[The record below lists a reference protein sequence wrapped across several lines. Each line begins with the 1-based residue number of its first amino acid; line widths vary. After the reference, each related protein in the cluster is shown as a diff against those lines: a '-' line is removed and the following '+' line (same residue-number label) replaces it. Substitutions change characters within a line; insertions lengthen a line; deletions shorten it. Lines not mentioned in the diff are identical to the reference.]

1 MTTAV
6 YPAVTVNEPMT
17 TKLLNLA
24 ALQDVA
30 VNKQP
35 YPFFVIEQAL
45 VVDKVGGIMRDFPE
59 INDGGSFTLDDLETG
74 PQFDALID
82 ELNGP
87 AFRQLISDK
96 LGLDLSVLP
105 MIVTLR
111 GYSREKDGRVHTD
124 SKSKIATILI
134 YFNDTWTAEGG
145 RLRILN
151 SADMDDSVAEVIPN
165 AGTMLAFRVTEDCWH
180 GHPPFEGRRRSIQ
193 INFVADQ
200 AAVKKHH
207 HRHGFTAKL
216 KGLKKLFRG
225 N

>member
-1 MTTAV
+1 MTELLDLTALTD
-6 YPAVTVNEPMT
+6 ATVN
-17 TKLLNLA
+17 
-24 ALQDVA
+24 Q
-30 VNKQP
+30 QP
-35 YPFFVIEQAL
+35 YPYFVIEQSL
-45 VVDKVGGIMRDFPE
+45 MSNKVDAVMQDFPTIAE
-59 INDGGSFTLDDLETG
+59 GGSFTLDGLELG

-87 AFRQLISDK
+87 EFRQQISEK
-96 LGLDLSVLP
+96 LGLDLSILP

-134 YFNDTWTAEGG
+134 YFNETWTALGG

-151 SADMDDSVAEVIPN
+151 SDNMEDSVAEVAPN
-165 AGTMLAFRVTEDCWH
+165 AGTMLGFRVTDNCWH
-180 GHPPFEGRRRSIQ
+180 GHPSYEGSRRSIQ
-193 INFVADQ
+193 INFVADE

-207 HRHGFTAKL
+207 NRHGFTAKL
-216 KGLKKLFRG
+216 KGIKKLFSR